1 MNIYLPT
8 VSFYHWNI
16 IRRYSS
22 TPKAPPRN
30 ENIKKHKSYDLLSKP
45 NQLPSQ
51 THDLQIM
58 RSPGIMVKCL
68 DFTGESLTK
77 GCVLMLAVRP

>member
-1 MNIYLPT
+1 MNTYLPT
-8 VSFYHWNI
+8 LSFYHWNI
-16 IRRYSS
+16 TVR
-22 TPKAPPRN
+22 APPCD

-77 GCVLMLAVRP
+77 VCMLMLAVWP